1 MILAQITDS
10 HLLLPTDEHPAAGDR
25 LDNLRAAVNRIN
37 TIEGGV
43 DAVIH
48 TGDMAHNHL
57 PEEYALALEILS
69 ELTAPL
75 YVVPG
80 NRDSRRNLRHAFG
93 GGYMDGNGDA
103 PILYAIDIHAV
114 RLVAFDSQSGRK
126 QDTGDQGHQRKGD
139 LDKQRLD
146 WLDSTLAAAPDTP
159 TAIFMHHPPV
169 PIETSTYPWQWLRD
183 EAGDELASV
192 VSRHPQVLRLFCGHS
207 HRAYMS
213 DLAGVRVSTQPS
225 IAVDLRLGEFAPE
238 MQDRPVFQVHQFADG
253 DFSSEM
259 LIADTSAARHPH
271 RSSTAAE

>member
-10 HLLLPTDEHPAAGDR
+10 HLLLPTDEHPAAGQR
-25 LDNLRAAVNRIN
+25 IDNLRAAVARIN
-37 TIEGGV
+37 AIEGGA

-57 PEEYALALEILS
+57 PEEYALAREILS

-80 NRDSRRNLRHAFG
+80 NRDSRRNLRQAFG
-93 GGYMDGNGDA
+93 AGYMGGDGDA
-103 PILYAIDIHAV
+103 PIVYAVDDHAV
-114 RLVAFDSQSGRK
+114 RLVGFDSQSGRK

-139 LDKQRLD
+139 LDKERLD

-159 TAIFMHHPPV
+159 TAIFIHHPPV
-169 PIETSTYPWQWLRD
+169 SIETSNYPWQWLRD
-183 EAGDELASV
+183 EVGDELTSV
-192 VSRHPQVLRLFCGHS
+192 VSKHPQVLRLFCGHS
-207 HRAYMS
+207 HRAYLS

-238 MQDRPVFQVHQFADG
+238 MQDRPVFQLHRFENG
-253 DFSSEM
+253 DFASET
-259 LIADTSAARHPH
+259 LIADASPAGSTQRPP
-271 RSSTAAE
+271 TAAE